1 MRETHK
7 DRMRIR
13 EELWEQQNKICVYCK
28 SVIPYEQASLDH
40 IIPVILLEENIGQ
53 DNLVV
58 CCKACNK
65 RKGKHIVFTNLL
77 DKEIYP
83 MVYIHRIFRLE
94 YIVKTRR
101 MK

>member
-1 MRETHK
+1 MRESHK
-7 DRMRIR
+7 DRIRIR
-13 EELWEQQNKICVYCK
+13 EELWEKQNKICVYCK
-28 SVIPYEQASLDH
+28 SVISYEQASLDH

-65 RKGKHIVFTNLL
+65 SKGKHIVFTNLL

-83 MVYIHRIFRLE
+83 MVHIPRIFRLK
-94 YIVKTRR
+94 YIVKER
-101 MK
+101 KKK